1 MPALLLVTYNCI
13 LIYIFLLFLLLL
25 FLKFPATNK
34 MEWCQCDEN
43 EDQIFEVRV
52 TGNADC

>member
-1 MPALLLVTYNCI
+1 MPTLLLVTYNCI
-13 LIYIFLLFLLLL
+13 LIYIGPFLLLL

-43 EDQIFEVRV
+43 EDQIFEVTV